1 MFEEAGSGGFVEAE
15 GGAKRNEAKVGQFA
29 RLLEAVHRLVY
40 SKDNVGLAGG
50 VSLDEGEKVKVGENS
65 GRELLGKEFD
75 ILGRVERSAKVKVR
89 EPKKALSET
98 TELNR
103 MLTIGREATWV
114 EGGQEEGRRSPPT
127 VPRTRRST
135 PVV

>member
-15 GGAKRNEAKVGQFA
+15 GGEKRNEAKVGQFA

-40 SKDNVGLAGG
+40 SKDDVGLARG
-50 VSLDEGEKVKVGENS
+50 VSLDEGGKVKVGENS

-89 EPKKALSET
+89 EINGAKESIVRD
-98 TELNR
+98 NR
-103 MLTIGREATWV
+103 V
-114 EGGQEEGRRSPPT
+114 E
-127 VPRTRRST
+127 
-135 PVV
+135 